1 MPSDEDAPQASHK
14 YLKVRDYLVSLTAD
28 ELKVGDPI
36 PSERALTQRFGV
48 SRMTI
53 RHAIDSLVSE
63 GILEKVQGRGTF
75 VSAPRMD
82 FEVRLSTFGEQ
93 MHRLGL
99 SASTIVLESGAV
111 AAPAEVASVL
121 GISPGSQVHHLR
133 RQRHADGK
141 PMAVEEA
148 WIPVKLA
155 PALFDEGPPES
166 LYEALR
172 HHGHD
177 PRWGEETIAAD
188 SATEEERE
196 LLDMGQRTAVLRAT
210 RRTHAETGAVMFSRA
225 CFRGDR
231 YQVWVP
237 LAPPQAPQASADATP
252 ATTTS
257 KEDS

>member
-1 MPSDEDAPQASHK
+1 MPSDEDAQQASHK
-14 YLKVRDYLVSLTAD
+14 YLKVRDYLVQLTTD
-28 ELKVGDPI
+28 ELGVGDPI

-63 GILEKVQGRGTF
+63 GLLEKIQGRGTF

-99 SASTIVLESGAV
+99 TASTTVLESGAV

-155 PALFDEGPPES
+155 PALFDDGPPAS

-172 HHGHD
+172 LHGHD
-177 PRWGEETIAAD
+177 PRWGEETLAAD
-188 SATEEERE
+188 SPTDEERH
-196 LLDMGQRTAVLRAT
+196 LLDMGGRGAVLRAT
-210 RRTHAETGAVMFSRA
+210 RRTHADSGAVMFSRA

-237 LAPPQAPQASADATP
+237 LAPPQTPVTPSGAT
-252 ATTTS
+252 ATTTTS